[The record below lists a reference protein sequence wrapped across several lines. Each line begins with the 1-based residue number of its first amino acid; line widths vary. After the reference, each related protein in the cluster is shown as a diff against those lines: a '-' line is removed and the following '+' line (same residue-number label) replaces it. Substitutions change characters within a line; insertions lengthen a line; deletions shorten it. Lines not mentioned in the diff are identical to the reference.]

1 MKKKNQEKAP
11 ANSRG
16 ARTALT
22 HIHAASPLCCDELEM
37 KPPERLLQPG
47 GERGISGNGSAHVSM
62 MGVQKSP
69 PLSTN
74 HRGEWG

>member
-11 ANSRG
+11 ANSKG
-16 ARTALT
+16 ARTTLT
-22 HIHAASPLCCDELEM
+22 HIHITPSLCCDELEM
-37 KPPERLLQPG
+37 MPPECPLQPG
-47 GERGISGNGSAHVSM
+47 GEIGISGKGSAHVSM

-74 HRGEWG
+74 HRREWG